1 MVGFSFGF
9 GSIPFL
15 LMGELFPTKQRGIL
29 SSVAGSFNL
38 LIMFIVIITYHPLE
52 QQITTGGTFLMYS
65 ILCLLG
71 VFFVLFCVPET
82 KGRNLEDIAQLFAK
96 KSSPSQESV
105 ERKSD
110 LEGCDNLGNDI
121 LKGEEDDSKVE
132 HSKL

>member
-1 MVGFSFGF
+1 
-9 GSIPFL
+9 
-15 LMGELFPTKQRGIL
+15 MGELFPTKQRGIL

-52 QQITTGGTFLMYS
+52 QQITTGGTFFLYS
-65 ILCLLG
+65 VLCLVG

-96 KSSPSQESV
+96 KSSPSKESV
-105 ERKSD
+105 ERKAE

-121 LKGEEDDSKVE
+121 AKGEENPCKMEQSKF
-132 HSKL
+132 

>member
-1 MVGFSFGF
+1 M
-9 GSIPFL
+9 
-15 LMGELFPTKQRGIL
+15 
-29 SSVAGSFNL
+29 

-96 KSSPSQESV
+96 KSSPSKESV